1 MRYIEKI
8 SKDLSKLVTG
18 VTDQSWHKTA
28 FIYGLYASYGI
39 LALAAMGAAFI
50 KPDYVSTIES
60 ALQIYVALFLILR
73 FNPIT
78 RDKVKF
84 DAFDARVSFSAGVFL
99 FISTAL
105 FGLLSRVLKRIN
117 PISRVSSESAV
128 PPPVASE

>member
-28 FIYGLYASYGI
+28 FVYGLYASYVV
-39 LALAAMGAAFI
+39 LALAAMGAAFV
-50 KPDYVSTIES
+50 KPDYISTIES
-60 ALQIYVALFLILR
+60 VLQIYVALFLILR

-78 RDKVKF
+78 RDRVKF

-105 FGLLSRVLKRIN
+105 FGILARVLKK
-117 PISRVSSESAV
+117 ISPLNRVSSASDAQESA
-128 PPPVASE
+128 SS

>member
-28 FIYGLYASYGI
+28 FVYGLYASYVV
-39 LALAAMGAAFI
+39 LALAAMGAAFV
-50 KPDYVSTIES
+50 KPDYISTIES

-78 RDKVKF
+78 RDRVKF

-105 FGLLSRVLKRIN
+105 FGILARVLKK
-117 PISRVSSESAV
+117 ISPLNRVSFASDAQESA
-128 PPPVASE
+128 SS

>member
-28 FIYGLYASYGI
+28 FVYGLYASYVV
-39 LALAAMGAAFI
+39 LALAAMGAAFV
-50 KPDYVSTIES
+50 KPDYISTIES
-60 ALQIYVALFLILR
+60 VLQIYVALFLILR

-78 RDKVKF
+78 RDRVKF
-84 DAFDARVSFSAGVFL
+84 VAFDARVSFSAGVFL

-105 FGLLSRVLKRIN
+105 FGILARVLKK
-117 PISRVSSESAV
+117 ISPLNRVSSASDAQESA
-128 PPPVASE
+128 SS

>member
-28 FIYGLYASYGI
+28 FVYGLYASYVV
-39 LALAAMGAAFI
+39 LALAAMGAAFV
-50 KPDYVSTIES
+50 KPDYISTIES
-60 ALQIYVALFLILR
+60 VLQIYVALFLILR

-78 RDKVKF
+78 RDRVKF

-105 FGLLSRVLKRIN
+105 FGILARVLKK
-117 PISRVSSESAV
+117 ISPLNRVSSASDALQSA
-128 PPPVASE
+128 SS

>member
-28 FIYGLYASYGI
+28 FVYGLYASYAV

-50 KPDYVSTIES
+50 KPDYISTIES
-60 ALQIYVALFLILR
+60 FLQIYVALFLILR
-73 FNPIT
+73 FNPLT
-78 RDKVKF
+78 RDRVKF
-84 DAFDARVSFSAGVFL
+84 DAFDARVAFSAGVFL

-105 FGLLSRVLKRIN
+105 FGILTRVVKKIN
-117 PISRVSSESAV
+117 PISHASFVSDDQQSA
-128 PPPVASE
+128 SS